1 MNRRKVVQDFR
12 TENLW
17 LAYHIIDEVLEHPE
31 LRFQQI
37 LWALGVI
44 DDKDRFYELPKDT
57 IRRVKE
63 KLNEL

>member
-1 MNRRKVVQDFR
+1 MSRRKVVQDFR